1 MLNAMMVPMD
11 MNEDIDRTILFPVH
25 QETEESMDDAHLQN
39 TVEIVSIMAYLTG
52 VRESIFDNPYTS
64 ADKAVYNELEESKDA
79 RIVRALSALRTAI
92 NLNFRRIDEQI
103 TIEMKNINVIE
114 ETKQLVKALHQD
126 GVEIYKANTTA
137 EYYVNAINQLLMR
150 WIDRCRQFFPEWI
163 EWKYIRSL
171 FVFPAFNTKAK
182 AYFDRYQSNLNR
194 LPYQVFINWNFR
206 TKEDF
211 GNVFQNDQ
219 KFLSLLYEQ
228 FNDTFTR
235 YGSVHSESQATRNAL
250 SQFAVNAGRMT
261 LMVDCENSDP
271 LKLCAALQSLDDTVR
286 ARLVHIVLVNDV
298 NTSICWEMLAKY
310 CSVPVEHCMTQ
321 RVLLNKSL
329 VDGVLIAKACCEH
342 YQNRVD
348 SFLLASSD
356 SDFISLVRSL
366 PDVNFLWLVENSK
379 VSDATLN
386 ELVRSNVP
394 VCHLDEFNDG
404 GIAYKFQKD
413 ALLDK
418 CQEFLAKQFTSF
430 NLDAMLEYALL
441 NTRIQMGS
449 KDRQSF
455 KKKFLE
461 TIRASIDASGNL
473 CLKFGG

>member
-1 MLNAMMVPMD
+1 MLNAMMVPVD
-11 MNEDIDRTILFPVH
+11 MNEDTDRTILFPVH

-39 TVEIVSIMAYLTG
+39 TVEIVSMMAYLTG

-114 ETKQLVKALHQD
+114 ETKQLVQTLHQD
-126 GVEIYKANTTA
+126 GVEIFKANTHA
-137 EYYVNAINQLLMR
+137 EYYVNTINQLLMR
-150 WIDRCRQFFPEWI
+150 WIDKCRQFFPEWI

-182 AYFDRYQSNLNR
+182 VYFDRYQSNLNR
-194 LPYQVFINWNFR
+194 LPYQTFINWHFR
-206 TKEDF
+206 TKEDY
-211 GNVFQNDQ
+211 GNIFQNDQ
-219 KFLSLLYEQ
+219 KFLCLLYEQ

-250 SQFAVNAGRMT
+250 SQFAMNASRMT

-271 LKLCAALQSLDDTVR
+271 LKLCAALQSLNDTVR